1 MRAAAPIMRSL
12 LGVSAPDV
20 LADDLTGQASIID
33 GDTLEVRGTRVRLWG
48 IDASESDQLC
58 RNQGSEHYRCGQ
70 KAANDLD
77 VALPHLRKNRRN
89 ARELSRTAIATLR
102 SDRYAEAGRRGAR
115 QIQQGSRGK

>member
-1 MRAAAPIMRSL
+1 MLLIAAF
-12 LGVSAPDV
+12 SAPVFASMPDAF
-20 LADDLTGQASIID
+20 ADDLTGQASIID